1 MKKKLLSLMIL
12 SLLVVLLSGCSLD
25 IFTNKT
31 TNKEDLTT
39 YNYEPALSYSTD
51 GTKLEISE
59 YGDYMEFI
67 DNTQSSTLEEEYNY
81 LSTKE
86 KGEIVDSIF
95 QESYTNGLNSLFDIN
110 NKVELVLNISMSTL
124 EELNEDF
131 KKGNTESYREC
142 SIEIYFSKY
151 HFHFEHIGI
160 RQKGNT
166 SRGEIL
172 TDGKINIRH
181 YKLSFEETFDDEYRE
196 SKKVWSNSKEYEYV
210 SNRDFFGL
218 NKLDLRWNRSEDSTY
233 TKEYYSYLVDRENNV
248 LAQKSNPINLLMNV
262 DGNLNNCGIYLMVES
277 INKSFLKRN
286 IIKSEIGGDLYK
298 LAWGTNSNGNWQGAM
313 FNSASSDLFGVGY
326 LKKLRNG
333 TFEEKKYTYSLKTNK
348 NSSDHST
355 IINFI
360 SNLNNTHGDTIYSF
374 MKDNSA
380 YNEWIS
386 FLAMSYLLSDPD
398 DLRGNYNNSYIYF
411 TVSGK
416 IIFMPVDSDRT
427 FGSGLENPTGSFG
440 TLTKP
445 FDKKTGYSENNDKL
459 INVNLFS
466 SNSTT
471 VKDDYI
477 NRINEIV
484 NDTNTMSFDNFKIYY
499 EIVKSHYE
507 ECLTLG
513 DMINGETIEFSLTE
527 SNDITAYGVNLSMET
542 YLNKKVETFQNY
554 YSSYNK

>member
-25 IFTNKT
+25 VLTNKT

-181 YKLSFEETFDDEYRE
+181 YKLSFEETFDDEYRK

-374 MKDNSA
+374 MKENSA
-380 YNEWIS
+380 YNEWIN

-416 IIFMPVDSDRT
+416 IIFIPVDSDRT
-427 FGSGLENPTGSFG
+427 FGNGLENPTGSFG

-484 NDTNTMSFDNFKIYY
+484 SETNTMRFDNFKIYY

-507 ECLTLG
+507 DCLALG
-513 DMINGETIEFSLTE
+513 EMINGETIKFSLTE